1 MRLGD
6 SLNQRSV
13 MIGKLSTTYER
24 ALQRRGS
31 LRMKSSK
38 FSPKVLGVVAILAL
52 AGWSS
57 SGMAAPA
64 GSAGATVQN
73 LYTSLLTTMKDG
85 SVLGGSGRYTQLA
98 PVIRRNFDLPF
109 MARLAF
115 GVGWTSLTPAQQQQ
129 VTESYGRYMSAV
141 YADRFDSYHGQKLEV
156 TGERQDPPYGV
167 VVTSK
172 IIKADG
178 DPVEVDYLMRQGGGN
193 WLIGDIYLDGTISEV
208 ATHRSEFTDILQRQG
223 YDGLIAALDR
233 KAEMLTS
240 SARAD

>member
-1 MRLGD
+1 MVGKKSAARAPASEQRE
-6 SLNQRSV
+6 SLQVKSA
-13 MIGKLSTTYER
+13 KLT
-24 ALQRRGS
+24 
-31 LRMKSSK
+31 
-38 FSPKVLGVVAILAL
+38 PKVLGVTAMLAL

-57 SGMAAPA
+57 PGMAASA

-73 LYTSLLTTMKDG
+73 LYSSLLATMKSG
-85 SVLGGSGRYTQLA
+85 AVLGGSGRYTQIA
-98 PVIRRNFDLPF
+98 PVIRRSFDLPF

-115 GVGWTSLTPAQQQQ
+115 GAGWSGLTPAQQQQ

-141 YADRFDSYHGQKLEV
+141 YADRFDSYHGQKLDV
-156 TGERQDPPYGV
+156 TGQRQDPYGV

-178 DPVEVDYLMRQGGGN
+178 DPVEVDYLMRKENGS

-208 ATHRSEFTDILQRQG
+208 ATHRSEFADILQRQG

-233 KAEMLTS
+233 KSEMLTS

>member
-1 MRLGD
+1 MAAML
-6 SLNQRSV
+6 
-13 MIGKLSTTYER
+13 I
-24 ALQRRGS
+24 
-31 LRMKSSK
+31 
-38 FSPKVLGVVAILAL
+38 L

-57 SGMAAPA
+57 HGIAAAA
-64 GSAGATVQN
+64 GSAGATIQN
-73 LYTSLLTTMKDG
+73 LYSSLLVTMKSG
-85 SVLGGSGRYTQLA
+85 SVLGGSGRYTQIA
-98 PVIRRNFDLPF
+98 PVIRRSFDLLF

-115 GVGWTSLTPAQQQQ
+115 GAGWSRLTPAQQQQ

-141 YADRFDSYHGQKLEV
+141 YADRFDSYHGQRLEV
-156 TGERQDPPYGV
+156 TGERQDPYGV

-172 IIKADG
+172 IIKANG
-178 DPVEVDYLMRQGGGN
+178 DPVEVDYLMRQDSGN